1 MSQQPPNRPES
12 NQTPQNAQSRGA
24 FKNTLIQTLRG
35 TIGLLQGWV
44 ERLETEPPPNE
55 KSPQAAPEGQQSGKV
70 GSAWQTALGALR
82 SILPDAIDR
91 QLSDGVL
98 TGAIALILV
107 VAIALPLTLSSGQPQ
122 SQEVARQPVSK
133 PISEPASEPE
143 ITSPSPTKSPSE
155 AIETEPESP
164 PPSDVADR
172 APEAEIARDR
182 ATEPSEPEPLPS
194 PEPTPPPKPQLTP
207 EQRLVAAIQVQVA
220 QVTQEYENNELV
232 QSIRANFEDSLL
244 QVRLDEGWHDLDSDA
259 QIELANQMLQKARSL
274 DFSRLEVTDAD
285 GTLLARSPVVGSDA
299 VIVQR

>member
-12 NQTPQNAQSRGA
+12 NPTPQNDQSRGA
-24 FKNTLIQTLRG
+24 LKSALIQTLRG

-44 ERLETEPPPNE
+44 ERLETEPPPRK
-55 KSPQAAPEGQQSGKV
+55 KSPKAAPEGQQSGKV
-70 GSAWQTALGALR
+70 GAAWPTALGAVR
-82 SILPDAIDR
+82 SILPAAIDR

-107 VAIALPLTLSSGQPQ
+107 VAIALPLTLSFGQPP
-122 SQEVARQPVSK
+122 SEEVARQPVSK
-133 PISEPASEPE
+133 PE
-143 ITSPSPTKSPSE
+143 ITPPSPTKSPSE
-155 AIETEPESP
+155 AVETAPDS
-164 PPSDVADR
+164 PPSDIADR
-172 APEAEIARDR
+172 APEAETAPDR
-182 ATEPSEPEPLPS
+182 APEPSEPEPLPS
-194 PEPTPPPKPQLTP
+194 PEPEPTPPPKPQLTP
-207 EQRLVAAIQVQVA
+207 EQRLVAAIQAQVA

-232 QSIRANFEDSLL
+232 RSIRANFEDSLL

-259 QIELANQMLQKARSL
+259 QIELANQMLKKARSL